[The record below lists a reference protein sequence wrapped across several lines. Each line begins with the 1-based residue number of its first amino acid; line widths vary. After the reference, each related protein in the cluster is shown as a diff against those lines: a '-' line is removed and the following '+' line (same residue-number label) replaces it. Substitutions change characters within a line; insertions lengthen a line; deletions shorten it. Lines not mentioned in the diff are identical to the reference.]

1 MRRNCTH
8 YVSSIFKYAVLSTKN
23 RNDRKGE
30 YMGKIKCS
38 LQKFRVKD
46 NGITTVEAILLM
58 VVLVAV
64 VLLFKDQ
71 VMDLVSK
78 IMDKVTNQAMRI

>member
-1 MRRNCTH
+1 MRRVKCT
-8 YVSSIFKYAVLSTKN
+8 IKN
-23 RNDRKGE
+23 
-30 YMGKIKCS
+30 
-38 LQKFRVKD
+38 LLLKD
-46 NGITTVEAILLM
+46 SGITTVEAILLM

-71 VMDLVSK
+71 VMELVSK

>member
-1 MRRNCTH
+1 MKR
-8 YVSSIFKYAVLSTKN
+8 VVF
-23 RNDRKGE
+23 
-30 YMGKIKCS
+30 MIKRFC
-38 LQKFRVKD
+38 VKD

-71 VMDLVSK
+71 VMELVSK